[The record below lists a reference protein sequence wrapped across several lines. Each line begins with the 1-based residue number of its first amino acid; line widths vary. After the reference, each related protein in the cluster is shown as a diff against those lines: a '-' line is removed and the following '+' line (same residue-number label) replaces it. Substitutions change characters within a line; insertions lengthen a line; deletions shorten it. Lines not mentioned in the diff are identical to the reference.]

1 MRLYSGILL
10 QLVYRMRSGKQYQC
24 SSTEIEMDENH
35 LYVVIPSKKDDVSEQ
50 QQPEVETACMFGLFM
65 YVTILYCL
73 YLA

>member
-1 MRLYSGILL
+1 
-10 QLVYRMRSGKQYQC
+10 
-24 SSTEIEMDENH
+24 MDENH
-35 LYVVIPSKKDDVSEQ
+35 LYVVIPSKKDDVLEQ